1 MPEER
6 YLRGRATELGQQY
19 DCNKITK
26 AAIIEIGQTLQLEGL
41 SEMPEGCELKD
52 VLEDQSGEE
61 YEDQPGKIILAY
73 HYMLW
78 RTASCRSCTL
88 PRSCGESFVSPYLPL
103 ILEATQMPIEA
114 TTVFSGENRGDEND
128 TMKSDLAQY
137 LQQQECSPE
146 NWKEISIPDFLHGCL
161 PAECQ
166 VKRLTSRGTV
176 QVITCRDKKLTW
188 REARDSDNQTG
199 EEIYSTVE
207 DKLYVRSDGD
217 YRKLYEG
224 IPPHLR
230 LKGLTLG
237 QFATEYAKVHPSWTG
252 YEIARSKISE
262 ETQIGPLTRRKLA
275 GEGNEFLPQCMML
288 TNGTVMRIR
297 DEQVGLVQLYTG
309 LTTRYSSQLLWSRG
323 QKLEEVTDEQGLL
336 ETEGQRST
344 RLSVFPMSTIT
355 EDYCD

>member
-128 TMKSDLAQY
+128 T
-137 LQQQECSPE
+137 
-146 NWKEISIPDFLHGCL
+146 I
-161 PAECQ
+161 
-166 VKRLTSRGTV
+166 
-176 QVITCRDKKLTW
+176 
-188 REARDSDNQTG
+188 
-199 EEIYSTVE
+199 
-207 DKLYVRSDGD
+207 
-217 YRKLYEG
+217 
-224 IPPHLR
+224 
-230 LKGLTLG
+230 
-237 QFATEYAKVHPSWTG
+237 
-252 YEIARSKISE
+252 
-262 ETQIGPLTRRKLA
+262 
-275 GEGNEFLPQCMML
+275 
-288 TNGTVMRIR
+288 
-297 DEQVGLVQLYTG
+297 
-309 LTTRYSSQLLWSRG
+309 
-323 QKLEEVTDEQGLL
+323 EVTWLN
-336 ETEGQRST
+336 TCNSRSAPLKT
-344 RLSVFPMSTIT
+344 GKRSVFQTSSMAAFLLNARLR
-355 EDYCD
+355 D